1 MRNTLF
7 RFCAVLLLAAVL
19 ICSFAGC
26 AALDQTMLVI
36 DGHTVTRGMFNY
48 FVYQASD
55 YYVSNYLQEGDV
67 LDPREEYDG
76 RKLGDLII
84 DHACKQIA
92 NEYAMLRLG
101 AEHGI
106 TLTEDNITKAREELA
121 EFKKEYGAGL
131 LSQYYDEYNM
141 SEEDYVQIYALFNLE
156 DSIQEALF
164 GKDGP
169 HYPDAAKIDEFR
181 KEFADGIYHV
191 QYVML
196 DDKAAGQDNIKFAN
210 TVRDMLMEKDANI
223 EEIIDKYSLTADAN
237 AANDVYLAPDGDI
250 TESALAALPVG
261 EVSEVIHMDKYYY
274 IFVQLER
281 SESDYVDEK
290 IAAYTDE
297 LMINLIDEA
306 VEKLE
311 VEETAAYRNYNF
323 EQR

>member
-1 MRNTLF
+1 MRNSLL
-7 RFCAVLLLAAVL
+7 RLCAALLLATVL
-19 ICSFAGC
+19 VGSFAGC

-67 LDPREEYDG
+67 LDPRKEYDG
-76 RKLGDLII
+76 RKLGDMII
-84 DHACKQIA
+84 DHACKQLA

-106 TLTEDNITKAREELA
+106 TLTEENITKAREELA
-121 EFKKEYGAGL
+121 EFKKEYGSDL
-131 LSQYYDEYNM
+131 LAQYYEEYNM

-164 GKDGP
+164 GKEGP
-169 HYPDAAKIDEFR
+169 YYPDETKLDEFR

-196 DDKAAGQDNIKFAN
+196 NDRASGQDNIKHAN
-210 TVRDMLMEKDANI
+210 AVRDLLMEKNANI
-223 EEIIDKYSLTADAN
+223 EEIVDKYSLTGDAN
-237 AANDVYLAPDGDI
+237 NANDVYLTPDGDI
-250 TESALAALPVG
+250 TESALAVLPVG
-261 EVSEVIHMDKYYY
+261 GVSEVIHVDEYYY

-281 SESDYVDEK
+281 SESDYVDEM
-290 IAAYTDE
+290 ASSYVNE
-297 LMINLIDEA
+297 LMIEMIDEA
-306 VEKLE
+306 VEELE